1 MTMMDEQ
8 KSAQRDAGCR
18 DEQTAGSAPEGALSR
33 RSFLAGAT
41 IVGAAACGLGLAGC
55 AVQESEPEP
64 ATDPGPVTDAN
75 LTPGTYQGSA
85 RQTEKRGHDVPAAT
99 TQPCDEQGPR
109 CAQDPVPDSR
119 CRSDRKD

>member
-8 KSAQRDAGCR
+8 KSAQRDAMCR
-18 DEQTAGSAPEGALSR
+18 DEQTAGSAPEEALSR

-41 IVGAAACGLGLAGC
+41 IVGAAAFGLGLAGC

-85 RQTEKRGHDVPAAT
+85 PSSNSRVSLQTETIDIVEELALVT
-99 TQPCDEQGPR
+99 CDE
-109 CAQDPVPDSR
+109 
-119 CRSDRKD
+119 CRQNIITAN